1 MGPDVLLTI
10 FTYMPLLA
18 VSGLSDDDDDDDEQA
33 IAVRPR
39 RAIPLRSKTRRS
51 GERSKRAELVE
62 LVEACRVMLFLVLV
76 KPGGGFRLSA

>member
-1 MGPDVLLTI
+1 
-10 FTYMPLLA
+10 MPLLA